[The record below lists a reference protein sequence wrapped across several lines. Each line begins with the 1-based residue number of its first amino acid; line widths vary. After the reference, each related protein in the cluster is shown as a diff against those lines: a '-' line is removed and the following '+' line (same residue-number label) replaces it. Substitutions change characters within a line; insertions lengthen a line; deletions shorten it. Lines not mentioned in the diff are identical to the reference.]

1 MVNVQKAVLD
11 KPDFEART
19 LPKYDTEKKIYGSRD
34 KFLEMGAKDF
44 TQSLL
49 NEKRLLIT
57 DTTMRDAQQSL
68 MATRMRTKDLIG
80 ASDATNAFMENAF
93 SVEAWG
99 GATYDTSFL
108 KRVSM
113 EEIKIIKT
121 TYAKYIDPDVT
132 SSIQCCRI
140 QQLSR

>member
-80 ASDATNAFMENAF
+80 ASDATNALWRMH
-93 SVEAWG
+93 S
-99 GATYDTSFL
+99 L
-108 KRVSM
+108 
-113 EEIKIIKT
+113 
-121 TYAKYIDPDVT
+121 
-132 SSIQCCRI
+132 
-140 QQLSR
+140 